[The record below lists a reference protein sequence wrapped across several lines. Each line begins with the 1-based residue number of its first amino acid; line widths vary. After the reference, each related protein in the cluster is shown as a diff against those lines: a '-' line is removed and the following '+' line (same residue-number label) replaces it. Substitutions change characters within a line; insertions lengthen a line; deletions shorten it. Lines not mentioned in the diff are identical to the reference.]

1 MYHIKTIGT
10 ALFVILSLDFIWLG
24 FVGKGFYID
33 EIGQL
38 MKAKPSLLSAAFVY
52 VLLTLGTTILVLP
65 MAGDDHIAALYYG
78 AIFGFVC
85 YGIYDFTNLAIID
98 KWTLKIS
105 IIDMLWGTF
114 VCSMASFAA
123 SFMK

>member
-1 MYHIKTIGT
+1 MYNLKIIS
-10 ALFVILSLDFIWLG
+10 AVIFVILILDFIWLG

-52 VLLTLGTTILVLP
+52 VLLVCGIVIFALP
-65 MAGDDHIAALYYG
+65 RAENNHLNALYYG

-85 YGIYDFTNLAIID
+85 YGIYDFTNYAIID

-105 IIDMLWGTF
+105 IIDLLWGTF
-114 VCSMASFAA
+114 LCSMASFAA
-123 SFMK
+123 SFVK